1 MRRGAAHP
9 TLPVDPAAVPAFA
22 RVERGQRGLRL
33 APAAP
38 PDGAAEAPGPAL
50 RLRAGVPTGV
60 REAVVVAAGRLVLAR
75 GAGAA
80 YSVGLPQMR
89 VIHDR
94 RPPGLDRVAG
104 AAAANAG
111 LLHGD
116 DGWRAVVL
124 PSLGDLVP
132 ALGPGPVAIRADGRA
147 FLVAEGGAVVE
158 WAMGREEPAARH
170 EGGVGALCYAADGAI
185 VAAVGA
191 RLGAPGDAP
200 GPGSPIVA
208 LAPAQAV
215 PRVAALHADG
225 TVSLWEP
232 GAGEPLARWRSPVE
246 GEPSIA
252 LSPDGDLVALGDPD
266 GVAPVAALLRAGDGA
281 PVRRVEGA
289 RAIALAPDGAGL
301 VVGGDWGCAWLTPI
315 EEDAG

>member
-9 TLPVDPAAVPAFA
+9 TLPVDPAAAPAFA
-22 RVERGQRGLRL
+22 RVERGPRGLRL

-38 PDGAAEAPGPAL
+38 PDGAAEAPGPSL
-50 RLRAGVPTGV
+50 RLSAAAPTGV
-60 REAVVVAAGRLVLAR
+60 REAVVVAGGRLVLAR

-80 YSVGLPQMR
+80 YSIALPQVR
-89 VIHDR
+89 VVHDR

-104 AAAANAG
+104 AAGANAG
-111 LLHGD
+111 LLHAD

-147 FLVAEGGAVVE
+147 IAAAEDGAVVE
-158 WAMGREEPAARH
+158 WAVGQEEPAARH
-170 EGGVGALCYAADGAI
+170 EGRVGALCYTADGGIA
-185 VAAVGA
+185 AAVGA
-191 RLGAPGDAP
+191 RLGAAGDAP
-200 GPGSPIVA
+200 APGSPIVA
-208 LAPAQAV
+208 LAAAQAV
-215 PRVAALHADG
+215 PRVAARHADG
-225 TVSLWEP
+225 TVSLWQP
-232 GAGEPLARWRSPVE
+232 GAAEPLARWPSPVP

-266 GVAPVAALLRAGDGA
+266 GAAPAAVLLRAENGV

-301 VVGGDWGCAWLTPI
+301 VVGGDWGCAWLTPL
-315 EEDAG
+315 EEDDP